1 MGLRHDGAMQPVTD
15 LIAGVDEPA
24 RSVLEGW
31 RSRAL
36 ELVPDALEGVSYGM
50 PALLHRGKG
59 LVAVAVT
66 ASGYSLYPFSGQVI
80 AALGD
85 ALGDLP
91 RSKGAVSFTDARPL
105 PRSAFEAIVRAR
117 RDEID
122 AALDR
127 TS

>member
-1 MGLRHDGAMQPVTD
+1 MHPVSD
-15 LIAGVDEPA
+15 LIAGLDEPA
-24 RSVLEGW
+24 RPLLDGF
-31 RSRAL
+31 RARAL
-36 ELVPDALEGVSYGM
+36 ELVPEAAEGVSYGM

-66 ASGYSLYPFSGQVI
+66 RTGYSLYPFSGQVI
-80 AALGD
+80 AALD
-85 ALGDLP
+85 DKLGDLP
-91 RSKGAVSFTDARPL
+91 RSKGAVSFSDARAL
-105 PRSAFEAIVRAR
+105 PPAAFDALVGAR